1 MTWVICHVYC
11 KHLFLHYFI
20 NLLILY
26 MTLRGY
32 TGFCFVLF
40 LINLTFPLFL
50 ENLTLPF
57 SVWQDC
63 GPSLGLAAGIPSLV
77 AAALLVSL
85 LFMLIHRRRSSND
98 SSEVIS
104 KLLWVWL
111 CWQESVFQW
120 TCFGLRVSGST
131 SVSWGT
137 WWWIFLPLNFYLR
150 LMILYSG
157 QSWSVTHLHF
167 RKSVAIRMVFGVA
180 ESNCGE
186 GQVLPWQMHTCTV
199 GMFSEVKDRRA

>member
-50 ENLTLPF
+50 ENKALPF

-77 AAALLVSL
+77 ATALLVSL
-85 LFMLIHRRRSSND
+85 LFMLIRRRRSSND
-98 SSEVIS
+98 SSEVMS

-120 TCFGLRVSGST
+120 TCFGLRVSGSA

-137 WWWIFLPLNFYLR
+137 WWGMFLPLNFYLR
-150 LMILYSG
+150 LMILFSG
-157 QSWSVTHLHF
+157 QSWSVTQPSL
-167 RKSVAIRMVFGVA
+167 
-180 ESNCGE
+180 
-186 GQVLPWQMHTCTV
+186 
-199 GMFSEVKDRRA
+199 